1 LLEHEWLEDG
11 FFDPGRGG
19 VSLPDITRLRDEPL
33 RGEREVILLDDRE
46 DAELKRF
53 MQQVKNELKNITD
66 ERARVKRLAQLVSM
80 RLGGNELHDLVAA
93 SEVDVA
99 RIGKLVMPLG
109 ELREGVCRHR
119 ALLYKY
125 CADRVGLSCRL
136 VRGDYDGGGHA
147 WNEVTLARN
156 HEGGG
161 IVWLCDVMLDP
172 GALYKEGSAE
182 AATHYKRLSE
192 RRGGDAGMTS
202 IRTPSVDPKI
212 AHLLRYEVP
221 RGDLEPCTDDAG
233 AVVVLGK
240 GGFGQVIKAKLF
252 GHAGFVAVK
261 RVLPDKILVSGA
273 VEEFKREMISLF
285 DINSTYVVQA
295 LGFSSHPD
303 DMFLALEFMPGG
315 SLEDALHKWKDAS
328 RTLPDPSWLDWDA
341 AGKRVLKHVA
351 AGLLYMHTR
360 RPPLI
365 HRDIKSGNVL
375 LTAVGD
381 PNVTAKLADFGTM
394 REKMSTFIS
403 VHGALTLA
411 YAAPEIFSKRKNIDP
426 KQDEKVDVWAWGVL
440 MWEVLSKKRPPMGYL
455 EPPAKACTASKRL
468 LQRCLIENPG
478 DRPSSAELVHEMGT
492 NLSMGENG
500 GLKPG
505 ATRKMAEEV
514 DLEKTSKEDETVPFA
529 PDRQASHNDADVL
542 RTCQAECQVPLR
554 TYDQVNKFVPTIGFD
569 HDDVNVLRT
578 WRAECRELQHIWHE
592 DAAASE
598 WEGVTLGEVGGES
611 EGRVRLIILED
622 KHLISVPAVIGSFSS
637 LTELHLGG
645 NNLIC
650 LPAELGLLAKLTV
663 LFLNENQLTSVPS
676 ELGDLTSLT
685 QLFLHGNKLTNLPAK
700 LGLLANLTVL
710 YLHENQLTSVPWELG
725 DLTSLTELH
734 LSGNKLNSLPA
745 GLGLLANLTVLTLNE
760 NQLSSVPLELG
771 NLASLTT
778 LHLQR
783 NRLTS
788 LPAELGFLSSLER
801 LYLNENQLTSVPS
814 ELGNLTALTTLL
826 LYNNMLASVPLELG
840 NLISLTELILNG
852 NKLTSLPAELGLL
865 AHVTELSFNE
875 NQLTSVP
882 SELGNFSSLT
892 DLHLSGNKLTSLPAD
907 IGFLTALKKLYLNE
921 NRLTSVPPELGN
933 LSSLMLLYL
942 NGNRMISL
950 PAELGLLA
958 NLTVLYLHDN
968 QLTSVPSELGNL
980 MSLTHFMLQNN
991 VLTSVP
997 ATLGRFVHEH
1007 GMHIILDGGVTID
1020 AT

>member
-1 LLEHEWLEDG
+1 
-11 FFDPGRGG
+11 
-19 VSLPDITRLRDEPL
+19 
-33 RGEREVILLDDRE
+33 
-46 DAELKRF
+46 

-172 GALYKEGSAE
+172 GALFKEGSAE

-192 RRGGDAGMTS
+192 RGGGDAGMTS

-554 TYDQVNKFVPTIGFD
+554 TYDQFNKFVPTTGFD

-622 KHLISVPAVIGSFSS
+622 KHLISVPAVIGNFSS

-650 LPAELGLLAKLTV
+650 LPAELGLLANLTV

-676 ELGDLTSLT
+676 ELGNLTS
-685 QLFLHGNKLTNLPAK
+685 
-700 LGLLANLTVL
+700 
-710 YLHENQLTSVPWELG
+710 
-725 DLTSLTELH
+725 
-734 LSGNKLNSLPA
+734 
-745 GLGLLANLTVLTLNE
+745 
-760 NQLSSVPLELG
+760 
-771 NLASLTT
+771 
-778 LHLQR
+778 
-783 NRLTS
+783 
-788 LPAELGFLSSLER
+788 
-801 LYLNENQLTSVPS
+801 
-814 ELGNLTALTTLL
+814 LTTLL

-840 NLISLTELILNG
+840 NLSSLTELILNG

-933 LSSLMLLYL
+933 LSSLTLLYL
-942 NGNRMISL
+942 NGNRLISL

-958 NLTVLYLHDN
+958 NLTVLFLHDN